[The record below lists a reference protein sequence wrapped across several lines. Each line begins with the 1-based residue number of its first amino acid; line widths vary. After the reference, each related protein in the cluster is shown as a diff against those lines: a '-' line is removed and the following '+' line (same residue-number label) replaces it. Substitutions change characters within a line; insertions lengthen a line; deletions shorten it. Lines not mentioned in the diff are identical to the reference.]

1 MDKEEVKKVLEN
13 VKYPNL
19 ERTLGELQL
28 IDEILI
34 SKDSL
39 KVVLSIVSNDSFE
52 KVKPIIEKE
61 LENRFSKILVTKKM
75 SEAEAVQ
82 VIEKKQSPSLAH
94 GSTEKPNNR
103 APYADK
109 IIAVTSGKGGVGKT
123 TVSVNIAIG
132 LAQKGFKVG
141 ILDADV
147 YGPNVPRM
155 TGTENDKLKWNDNNR
170 IEPSENF
177 GIKIMSVGYTTPKS
191 DTPLVWRSS
200 VAVSAVTQFLE
211 DVDWE
216 ILDFMVIDMPPG
228 TGDIQLT
235 MAQELPISA
244 GVIVTTPQQISLD
257 DVSRSVMMFKD
268 IGVKIGGI
276 IENMSYFIAPDTG
289 TRYDIFGKDGGKR
302 ISEKYEIPF
311 LGQIPLDMKI
321 RKLGDEGTPPISL
334 GDEVQKGFYKNIVEN
349 LLKEMNIKI

>member
-1 MDKEEVKKVLEN
+1 MNREDLIKFLESI
-13 VKYPNL
+13 KYPNL
-19 ERTLGELQL
+19 EKSLGDLKL
-28 IDEILI
+28 IDEVDI
-34 SKDSL
+34 SENSVKII
-39 KVVLSIVSNDSFE
+39 LSIVSNDSFL

-61 LENRFSKILVTKKM
+61 LIKKFEKIVISKKIN
-75 SEAEAVQ
+75 EAEAVQ
-82 VIEKKQSPSLAH
+82 SVAKKENSSLAH
-94 GSTEKPNNR
+94 GTTGKPNNR
-103 APYADK
+103 APYAKK

-155 TGTENDKLKWNDNNR
+155 TGTEIEKLQWNDNDKM
-170 IEPSENF
+170 IPSENF

-211 DVDWE
+211 DVEWGE
-216 ILDFMVIDMPPG
+216 LDFMVIDMPPG

-244 GVIVTTPQQISLD
+244 GIIVTTPQQISLD

-268 IGVKIGGI
+268 IGVKIGGVV
-276 IENMSYFIAPDTG
+276 ENMSYFIAPDTG
-289 TRYDIFGKDGGKR
+289 TRYDIFGTDGGKK
-302 ISEKYEIPF
+302 IAENYNIPL
-311 LGQIPLDMKI
+311 LGQIPLETKI
-321 RKLGDEGTPPISL
+321 RELGDEGTPAISL
-334 GDEVQKGFYKNIVEN
+334 GDNNQKKFYKDIVEN
-349 LLKEMNIKI
+349 ILKEL